1 MPRAEELSALVEATP
16 AEEVDVLEAAAQELR
31 ELRDRLTDAD
41 DIAAWTP
48 AADDGFTAAC
58 AKLGQVRGRHYLDW
72 WPQLDAW
79 RRKES
84 DAADE
89 ASLAVLGTSL
99 SLWPEAASRA
109 RNPSRA
115 YNTSSASVGCPSALA
130 LACRSR

>member
-58 AKLGQVRGRHYLDW
+58 AKLGQVRPALPGLVAAAGRM
-72 WPQLDAW
+72 AAAGV
-79 RRKES
+79 RR
-84 DAADE
+84 
-89 ASLAVLGTSL
+89 
-99 SLWPEAASRA
+99 
-109 RNPSRA
+109 
-115 YNTSSASVGCPSALA
+115 C
-130 LACRSR
+130 